1 MPTTAIRII
10 IILDIV
16 LSCSV
21 SARYIDSRDE
31 NDTIRDWTRAVFVE
45 GYCYEEG
52 EHKHEYVPVRRE
64 LGTDYDEAT
73 LILREIHHHKHRH
86 DR

>member
-1 MPTTAIRII
+1 MRINPLQAQSKEMTYMLTTAIRII
-10 IILDIV
+10 IILNIV

-21 SARYIDSRDE
+21 YARYLDSRDE

-52 EHKHEYVPVRRE
+52 EHKHEYM
-64 LGTDYDEAT
+64 TQ
-73 LILREIHHHKHRH
+73 
-86 DR
+86 